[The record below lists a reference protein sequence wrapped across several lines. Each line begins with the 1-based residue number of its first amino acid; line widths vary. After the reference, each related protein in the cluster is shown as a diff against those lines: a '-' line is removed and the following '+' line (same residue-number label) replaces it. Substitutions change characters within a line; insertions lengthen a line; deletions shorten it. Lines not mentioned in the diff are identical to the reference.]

1 MRRVSLVVRSPPLG
15 RQVIVIAR
23 TAPVKSS
30 RTIYISMTRLGRP
43 VGSIALILHLPWS
56 SPTCNRRG
64 ILKPVG
70 RH

>member
-1 MRRVSLVVRSPPLG
+1 MRRVSLVVRSPPPG
-15 RQVIVIAR
+15 RQVIAR